1 MAVLAVRRPR
11 DAAALRRA
19 GVGAGVR
26 RLVLALGGEQIVAVA
41 ALVVDVDAPRFLGIA
56 ILRVLMAARLALG
69 GGGVAAVRRMLSVM
83 ILKILRF
90 IPKPPKSNAVAAQHL
105 LPRPGFSRP
114 ACGGCCPHGFSQ
126 WGV

>member
-69 GGGVAAVRRMLSVM
+69 GGGVAAVRRMLPVM
-83 ILKILRF
+83 VT
-90 IPKPPKSNAVAAQHL
+90 KPCVRLTLYRERLGGAKAQAQGQSGDDTQNSAFH
-105 LPRPGFSRP
+105 SKT
-114 ACGGCCPHGFSQ
+114 S
-126 WGV
+126 